1 MGISETSFSFY
12 ATKNLATG
20 GGGMII
26 TNNDQFAKEIRVMQL
41 HGIDKDAWERQQ
53 RVMYGIMKWF
63 LKVMNAI

>member
-1 MGISETSFSFY
+1 
-12 ATKNLATG
+12 
-20 GGGMII
+20 MII
-26 TNNDQFAKEIRVMQL
+26 TNNDQFAKEIRVMPL